1 MGLKIGILLG
11 DDIGHEVVP
20 ECVKVMKA
28 AAARAGLADRL
39 VDTLPIGKHGHEQH
53 GNTLPAVTEA
63 ALRNLDGWIM
73 GPIGHAAYPRNDP
86 TWVMPAVRKK
96 FELFA
101 AVRPSRSYPNINSIH
116 KDVDIVFV
124 RELTEGMLYSETV
137 VAGAPEFRPNDDIT
151 VAMRVITRK
160 GSNRVAR
167 EAFEIARTRPR
178 KKVTAAHKEP
188 VYRLACGMFAEEC
201 RKVARE
207 YPDVTFEEAMIDTIS
222 MKLVMAPQQ
231 YDVVVT
237 TNQFGDILTD
247 IGAGLVGGLGLAP
260 GLCVGEKQA
269 MAQATHG
276 SAPDIAGPQHRQSLR
291 HDRVGADAD
300 GLPRPQAQRTEGDRS
315 RRLHAGGDRQGH
327 HARQASDQGPGRQSQ
342 HPGHGKCHRGSGAA
356 ISRRKTET
364 GSVMYNLHLSAEQL
378 EIRDTVRD
386 FVTREIKPVA
396 LKADRLDVQDR
407 SLLTA
412 QLDAASQLGLRTLA
426 LSEAL
431 GGAGADALTSLHR
444 DRGTGGGRCRHRRR
458 CLSETSRLAHLLFDR
473 AMNDAQRDQVPAE
486 ISRRR
491 PLSSRFRRLRRPI
504 RGWA

>member
-1 MGLKIGILLG
+1 VKIGVLLG
-11 DDIGHEVVP
+11 DDVGHEVVP

-28 AAARAGLADRL
+28 AAARTGLAIDWHP
-39 VDTLPIGKHGHEQH
+39 LPIGKHGHEQH
-53 GNTLPAVTEA
+53 GNTLPASTEA
-63 ALRNLDGWIM
+63 ALRELDGWVM

-86 TWVMPAVRKK
+86 TWVMPPVRKK

-101 AVRPSRSYPNINSIH
+101 AARPSRSFPTIVSIH

-137 VAGAPEFRPNDDIT
+137 VAGAAEFRPNDDIT

-167 EAFEIARTRPR
+167 EAFEIARTRKR

-237 TNQFGDILTD
+237 TNQFGDILSD

-260 GLCVGEKQA
+260 GLCVGERQA

-276 SAPDIAGPQHRQSLR
+276 SAPDIAGRSIANPYAMIMSGQMLLAWLGRKHAEPKATAAADKIQAAVDKIVI
-291 HDRVGADAD
+291 DRK
-300 GLPRPQAQRTEGDRS
+300 
-315 RRLHAGGDRQGH
+315 H
-327 HARQASDQGPGRQSQ
+327 
-342 HPGHGKCHRGSGAA
+342 
-356 ISRRKTET
+356 
-364 GSVMYNLHLSAEQL
+364 
-378 EIRDTVRD
+378 
-386 FVTREIKPVA
+386 VTR
-396 LKADRLDVQDR
+396 D
-407 SLLTA
+407 
-412 QLDAASQLGLRTLA
+412 
-426 LSEAL
+426 L
-431 GGAGADALTSLHR
+431 GGNASTQEMGNAI
-444 DRGTGGGRCRHRRR
+444 
-458 CLSETSRLAHLLFDR
+458 
-473 AMNDAQRDQVPAE
+473 AE
-486 ISRRR
+486 
-491 PLSSRFRRLRRPI
+491 
-504 RGWA
+504 AVT